1 MAQTTVPV
9 GSALARKIYG
19 AALFAR
25 IIQAPSFTKTLTGEA
40 PNQGSAEGK
49 LKGQTS
55 PTMPIVRVTDLSK
68 TNGDTVSVDLFDTIN
83 GKPLVGDRSAEGT
96 GEKLTSS
103 SMDIR
108 IDLLT
113 KAVDA
118 GKKMANQRTVH
129 NLRGIAMSHLEG
141 YFPRLYDQMAIVHLA
156 GARGSMTG
164 RDWVIPTASDP
175 DYADI
180 MMNVNSVTGN
190 VRAPTYNRH
199 FVTSDNAGGL
209 AQGGAALNS
218 VVGSTTPDY
227 LTLAHIDTLSLL
239 LEDQEFPM
247 PNVKVADDPAASD
260 EPIKAILWVTPRQWY
275 HMQTEGGASNLWRTF
290 LQNAWVRK
298 SYGSKHP
305 LFSGEPGLWNGI
317 LVKKLP
323 RFTVRFESGETN
335 VKYVAE
341 GDRYTATESNV
352 TIASISGFA
361 VERAILTGGQALAMC
376 YGRNNGNGGV
386 FNWMERKYDFDR
398 GLEVAGDAM
407 FGMSKLRFNFTDKD
421 GRSEPTDYGV
431 AVVDSVVKL

>member
-25 IIQAPSFTKTLTGEA
+25 IIQAPSFTKTLTGDA

-129 NLRGIAMSHLEG
+129 NLRGIAMAQLEG
-141 YFPRLYDQMAIVHLA
+141 YFPRLYDQLSIVHLA
-156 GARGSMTG
+156 GARGSLTG
-164 RDWVIPTASDP
+164 RDWIVPIASD
-175 DYADI
+175 ADFSDI
-180 MMNVNSVTGN
+180 LMNTVK
-190 VRAPTYNRH
+190 APTYNRH
-199 FVTSDNAGGL
+199 FVTSDASGGIEK
-209 AQGGAALNS
+209 GGIGLNS
-218 VVGSTTPDY
+218 IANTDFM
-227 LTLAHIDTLSLL
+227 TLAHIDTLSLL

-260 EPIKAILWVTPRQWY
+260 EPIKAILWVTPRQWH
-275 HMQTEGGASNLWRTF
+275 HMQTEGGTSNLWRTF

-323 RFTVRFESGETN
+323 RFTVRFAQNEVTKIVTAAN
-335 VKYVAE
+335 KL
-341 GDRYTATESNV
+341 TATESDQAV
-352 TIASISGFA
+352 AAIGTSHV

-407 FGMSKLRFNFTDKD
+407 FGMSKLRFNFTNAD
-421 GRSEPTDYGV
+421 GSSEPTDYGV
-431 AVVDSVVKL
+431 AVVDSIVAL

>member
-25 IIQAPSFTKTLTGEA
+25 IIQAPSLTKTLTGEA

-129 NLRGIAMSHLEG
+129 NLRGIAMAQLEG
-141 YFPRLYDQMAIVHLA
+141 YFPRLYDQMSIVHLA

-164 RDWVIPTASDP
+164 RDWIVPTSGDADFSD
-175 DYADI
+175 I
-180 MMNVNSVTGN
+180 LMNTVK
-190 VRAPTYNRH
+190 APTYNRH

-209 AQGGAALNS
+209 AQGGAAL
-218 VVGSTTPDY
+218 GSIVAGTDPDY

-239 LEDQEFPM
+239 LDDQEFPM
-247 PNVKVADDPAASD
+247 PNVKVADDPAAND
-260 EPIKAILWVTPRQWY
+260 EPIKAILWVTPRQWH
-275 HMQTEGGASNLWRTF
+275 HMQTEGGATNLWRTF

-323 RFTVRFESGETN
+323 RFTVRFLASETTKIVTAAN
-335 VKYVAE
+335 KL
-341 GDRYTATESNV
+341 TATESDQAV
-352 TIASISGFA
+352 AAIGASHA

-386 FNWMERKYDFDR
+386 FNWMERKYDFER

-407 FGMSKLRFNFTDKD
+407 FGMSKLRFNFTNAD
-421 GRSEPTDYGV
+421 GSSEPTDYGV
-431 AVVDSVVKL
+431 AVVDSIVAL

>member
-1 MAQTTVPV
+1 MAHTTVPV
-9 GSALARKIYG
+9 GSALSRKIYG

-25 IIQAPSFTKTLTGEA
+25 IIQAPSFTKSLTGEA

-55 PTMPIVRVTDLSK
+55 PSMPIVRVTDLSK

-83 GKPLVGDRSAEGT
+83 GKPLVGDRTAEGT

-129 NLRGIAMSHLEG
+129 NLRGIAMAQLEG
-141 YFPRLYDQMAIVHLA
+141 YFPRLYDQMSIVHLA
-156 GARGSMTG
+156 GARGSLTG
-164 RDWVIPTASDP
+164 RDWIVPVSSDS
-175 DYADI
+175 DYTDI
-180 MMNVNSVTGN
+180 LMNTVK
-190 VRAPTYNRH
+190 APTYNRH
-199 FVTSDNAGGL
+199 VVVDTATTGNLIQGGL
-209 AQGGAALNS
+209 QLNS
-218 VVGSTTPDY
+218 VGNTDIMD
-227 LTLAHIDTLSLL
+227 LNHLDTLSLML
-239 LEDQEFPM
+239 DDMEFPM
-247 PNVKVADDPAASD
+247 PPVKIADDPAAND
-260 EPIKAILWVTPRQWY
+260 EPIKAILWVTPRQWK
-275 HMQTEGGASNLWRTF
+275 HLSTDGGTSNVWRTF

-323 RFTVRFESGETN
+323 RFTVRFESGETG
-335 VKYVAE
+335 VKYVAV
-341 GDRYTATESNV
+341 GKRYTAEEDSV
-352 TIASISGFA
+352 TIGSISGYA

-386 FNWMERKYDFDR
+386 FNWMERKYDFER

-421 GRSEPTDYGV
+421 GNSEPTDYGV
-431 AVVDSVVKL
+431 MAVDSVVKL